1 MSSRE
6 VSYSLARVTKP
17 AGRRSE
23 DRAQIYVSLGN
34 HWPWLSQLPSF
45 SCYSHS
51 RLPTLLNSHL
61 SAISRSQEANV
72 PSLNVLSELSL
83 KRKRKDDHC
92 PEGPSLAQCSI
103 IHKATQPKT
112 ASVQPLVVRRHA
124 FARLVQDTLDNIH
137 TPAEG
142 WDEAKE
148 MD

>member
-1 MSSRE
+1 MPACSSFLKEGRCGWPQ
-6 VSYSLARVTKP
+6 VVMVYPLLGITRTK
-17 AGRRSE
+17 A
-23 DRAQIYVSLGN
+23 
-34 HWPWLSQLPSF
+34 
-45 SCYSHS
+45 
-51 RLPTLLNSHL
+51 
-61 SAISRSQEANV
+61 
-72 PSLNVLSELSL
+72 ELSL

>member
-1 MSSRE
+1 MAS
-6 VSYSLARVTKP
+6 AFP
-17 AGRRSE
+17 
-23 DRAQIYVSLGN
+23 
-34 HWPWLSQLPSF
+34 SQLA
-45 SCYSHS
+45 
-51 RLPTLLNSHL
+51 
-61 SAISRSQEANV
+61 AISRSQEANV